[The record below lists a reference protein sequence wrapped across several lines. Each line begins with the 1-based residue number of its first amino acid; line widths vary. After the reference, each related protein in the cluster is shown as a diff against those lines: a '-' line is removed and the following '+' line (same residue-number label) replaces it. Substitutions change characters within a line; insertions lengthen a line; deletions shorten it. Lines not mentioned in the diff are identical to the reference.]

1 MKKITIILIAISCF
15 AVACKDSKKTKETDG
30 TRTAKNLDPQAD
42 HDLKLYT
49 QAMNRADVPSAIYA
63 LNSYLMRDSSQPAY
77 KDTLLELYKDRR
89 EMAAI
94 FVLSGEMLTKK
105 PNDTSLLILYVQA
118 AGVLNQLGF
127 VTDKCLRLTE
137 MFPNEDE
144 YKFQYAEAL
153 LQSRNT
159 AGAEAILLAIIN
171 DPNSA
176 KKTTIV
182 TAQDDNGQLRQSK
195 INTKVGALLK
205 LGQIKMLTNNL
216 DEAEKI
222 FSQAS
227 QITPNDNNI
236 GAAILEVRRLKAA
249 GK

>member
-1 MKKITIILIAISCF
+1 M
-15 AVACKDSKKTKETDG
+15 
-30 TRTAKNLDPQAD
+30 AKNLDPQAA
-42 HDLKLYT
+42 HDLALYN

-105 PNDTSLLILYVQA
+105 PNDTNLLVLNVQA
-118 AGVLNQLGF
+118 AAVINQLGF
-127 VTDKCLRLTE
+127 VTDKCLKLTE
-137 MFPNEDE
+137 MFPNDDE

-159 AGAEAILLAIIN
+159 AGAEAILQAIID

-176 KKTTIV
+176 KKTTLV
-182 TAQDDNGQLRQSK
+182 TAQDENGQLRQNK

-205 LGQIKMLTNNL
+205 MGQLKILTNRL
-216 DEAEKI
+216 DDAEKI
-222 FSQAS
+222 IWQAV
-227 QITPNDNNI
+227 QIAPNDKNVTM
-236 GAAILEVRRLKAA
+236 ALAEVRQMRT
-249 GK
+249 GR